1 MSIKSIKRSLKDP
14 DSDLNKFANAAADT
28 LQALQPFPNMRMGSG
43 ITNRDQQIISWRL
56 PNGTAV
62 QMYINPQRLSIQD
75 NKAINTIRTKGG
87 FVVQYWGN
95 ELTQITV
102 EGTTGSSGIKGINIL
117 EDIYNAENRAFEL
130 VAQAQTSTLID
141 RISGGGGSDADL
153 ADSILPQ
160 LSADLNN
167 RNFIL
172 RPSLASLAT
181 SILMFYQGVQYK
193 GFFKGFSVNE
203 STDQL
208 GMFNYTMN
216 FVATEKRGK
225 RDNFMSWHKEPM
237 ADDLAGQLING
248 IGNSLRRT
256 FGLSDQAPE
265 SFHPENAPLTFGGNS
280 LAAQLGFSSDE
291 QQALQRDQAARL
303 DILL

>member
-1 MSIKSIKRSLKDP
+1 MSKPVFKAGPLTITAQDAGQIRDTI
-14 DSDLNKFANAAADT
+14 NAFS
-28 LQALQPFPNMRMGSG
+28 PFPNTRMGTG

-62 QMYINPQRLSIQD
+62 QMYINPQSLSIQH
-75 NKAINTIRTKGG
+75 NKQINTVRTKGG
-87 FVVQYWGN
+87 YVVQYWGN

-102 EGTTGSSGIKGINIL
+102 EGTTGSSGIKGINVL

-130 VAQAQTSTLID
+130 VAQAQTNGLID
-141 RISGGGGSDADL
+141 RIGGSDADL
-153 ADSILPQ
+153 ADSVLPSLASE
-160 LSADLNN
+160 LSNK
-167 RNFIL
+167 NFIL

-193 GFFKGFSVNE
+193 GFFKGFSVRE
-203 STDQL
+203 SVDQL

-216 FVATEKRGK
+216 FVATEIRGK
-225 RDNFMSWHKEPM
+225 RDNFMAWHKEPM

-248 IGNSLRRT
+248 IGNSLRRS

-280 LAAQLGFSSDE
+280 LAAQLGFTSGE
-291 QQALQRDQAARL
+291 QQAIQQDL
-303 DILL
+303 IF